1 MVTIPAEFVAPLI
14 RILEWHL
21 ETYMPEVIFDGKVKR
36 ILDELRKVKS
46 RKIDACI
53 EENEIYYIHVCTSN
67 ATNNIDACGID
78 KDLVW
83 KIHDWAFAEYKKI
96 K

>member
-1 MVTIPAEFVAPLI
+1 MVTVPAEFVAPLI
-14 RILEWHL
+14 RIFEWHL
-21 ETYMPEVIFDGKVKR
+21 ETYMPEIIFDGRVGR
-36 ILDELRKVKS
+36 ILDELRKAEA

-53 EENEIYYIHVCTSN
+53 KEHEIYYIHYCASS

-83 KIHDWAFAEYKKI
+83 KIHDWAFAEYKKN